1 MSLPAGVYGVLM
13 FFVALAFGFLIRGR
27 GRGSADEVPVPVGSE
42 RAAARHATATDATGT
57 APPER

>member
-27 GRGSADEVPVPVGSE
+27 RAAGPDAAAGASPAGDAAPT
-42 RAAARHATATDATGT
+42 RAAAQEAVP
-57 APPER
+57 PPE